1 MGKYGLNLKDD
12 EKRKSGKESM
22 SCEYLREDTVEL
34 KQGNDHPRAK
44 LSLPLHSPHHL
55 KNLPF
60 TLHTPAK
67 SLYSNL
73 NKKQTN
79 SPSQLDLL
87 FNNHIQLQNN
97 NNIHSNTIK
106 QMEERLLAKNTM
118 LLSDL
123 SRSLDQLNLLEKEIQ
138 DDLKKKQQEAKR
150 IQDEKQAKEQEEL
163 RQAKLKLE
171 EQTRLKKEEEDQ
183 KAKSIEEEKKRQE
196 QLQKSA
202 EQKLNT
208 PVPILPGEA
217 SEKNAQDQSKIIT
230 VGPSASTNP
239 VNGNTSSG
247 PSPRLVSPS
256 AWDVAFHHLEK
267 VNHIKKVI
275 KPESLKDNA
284 IQNKLFKDRMVINR
298 TIGQLTPIFQN
309 ILVLLKKLG
318 NTLKDVKD
326 NHPNLYELV
335 LYMLAKK
342 VVKQAETEVSVRKE
356 TAFPLAVLCVVTANK
371 HQPFIDILLGRM
383 MFKCSYIIPCYQKKL
398 PTETVPEY
406 QSRLGYKMTNGTFE
420 TELQY
425 NERMCGIVS
434 LYAAII
440 QTKVPNIPNPF
451 GIQHAW
457 TWLARILNMK
467 PRKLTPQ
474 LIYTFLEITGNAL
487 INEYR
492 HQAKKMIL
500 VIKDQF
506 IPTIPAAA
514 ISSTTRLQSFLEETV
529 IKNGTIPICSGSDFA
544 K

>member
-12 EKRKSGKESM
+12 EKRKSGKEGM
-22 SCEYLREDTVEL
+22 SCEYLRDDTVEL
-34 KQGNDHPRAK
+34 KQGNDHPPK

-67 SLYSNL
+67 SLYPNL

-87 FNNHIQLQNN
+87 FNNHIQLQSN

-183 KAKSIEEEKKRQE
+183 KTKSIEEEKKRQE

-217 SEKNAQDQSKIIT
+217 SEKDAQDQSKIIT

-256 AWDVAFHHLEK
+256 AWDVALHHLEK

-398 PTETVPEY
+398 PVFYLASYSRMKLY
-406 QSRLGYKMTNGTFE
+406 QN
-420 TELQY
+420 
-425 NERMCGIVS
+425 
-434 LYAAII
+434 
-440 QTKVPNIPNPF
+440 TK
-451 GIQHAW
+451 AD
-457 TWLARILNMK
+457 LARILNMK